1 MSKGFLT
8 NLKKSVLQP
17 LQQMKF
23 LGLIIDISQMT
34 ISLTEAKVQK
44 VTEHCQE
51 LSQNSQATL

>member
-51 LSQNSQATL
+51 LSQNSQAAL